1 MKKLL
6 IIFLLVT
13 SVSCDC
19 IQEASGTIVD
29 AKTGLPLEGV
39 SYKGNWEI
47 RTTGSTGNFF
57 YHGISGGLFGCPPVT
72 FIFEKEGYKK
82 KKVVVSNHAEK
93 KVKLYPK
100 K

>member
-1 MKKLL
+1 MKK
-6 IIFLLVT
+6 IFLAFFLIT

-19 IQEASGTIVD
+19 IQEASGTVID

-39 SYKGNWEI
+39 SYKGSWENQ
-47 RTTGSTGNFF
+47 TTGQNGRFF

-72 FIFEKEGYKK
+72 FVFEKEGYKK
-82 KKVVVSNHAEK
+82 RKVVISNLGDK
-93 KVKLYPK
+93 TVKLYPK

>member
-1 MKKLL
+1 MKKIL
-6 IIFLLVT
+6 IVFLMIT

-19 IQEASGTIVD
+19 VQEASGIVVD

-39 SYKGNWEI
+39 SYNGNWEI
-47 RTTGSTGNFF
+47 QTTGPKGGFF

-82 KKVVVSNHAEK
+82 KKVVISNNGEK
-93 KVKLYPK
+93 TVKLYPK